1 MDSQTH
7 ELHRV
12 RNDLNKELHHWVR
25 CKEINMEMLHWLD
38 AWVQL
43 SFCSRTV
50 KTHNAGTP
58 HEPQSQSMLE
68 IISVVSSWFPPLAVF
83 LWELFFFLVAFLP
96 PAFFFS
102 SLLSWFA
109 TQPRF
114 HLFLSF
120 LTTCVALFPN
130 QPSLCIFPFCHCWIV
145 CSPYCIFCL
154 CLFQFLLLSPI
165 PSTNW
170 NILQPA
176 CNALSISAN
185 QLKSLLFH
193 SLLVRLLGGL
203 HMDLLKTTLLSCLL
217 FTTLSNKG
225 EMPLP

>member
-1 MDSQTH
+1 MVS
-7 ELHRV
+7 
-12 RNDLNKELHHWVR
+12 
-25 CKEINMEMLHWLD
+25 
-38 AWVQL
+38 
-43 SFCSRTV
+43 TV
-50 KTHNAGTP
+50 SCFSLG
-58 HEPQSQSMLE
+58 
-68 IISVVSSWFPPLAVF
+68 VVFFSSCVF
-83 LWELFFFLVAFLP
+83 TSCL
-96 PAFFFS
+96 FFS

-120 LTTCVALFPN
+120 LPTCVALFPN
-130 QPSLCIFPFCHCWIV
+130 QPSLCIFPFCYCWIV
-145 CSPYCIFCL
+145 SSPYCIFCL

-203 HMDLLKTTLLSCLL
+203 HMDLLKTTLLFCLL

-225 EMPLP
+225 ENAPPHAKKSQISIDKNWQQCILWKKSRVLSMFEL